1 MRAVFLRVLLQV
13 IEEGDDQLDRK
24 VFEAQGADLDVPI
37 VGGKGQQQPVGVA
50 IGVDGRFAAALDLGQ
65 IVDKELIEAG

>member
-1 MRAVFLRVLLQV
+1 M
-13 IEEGDDQLDRK
+13 IEEGDDQLHRK
-24 VFEAQGADLDVPI
+24 VFEAQGTDLDVPI

-65 IVDKELIEAG
+65 IVNKELIEAG